1 MATKETKKTE
11 KKREDKPLAETKVY
25 DMDASTLA
33 EKLKKVQADS
43 DARRVA
49 SATERKARVEARRK
63 TMDRE
68 SKSSGSTLKGLNT
81 SLGEKIIT
89 K

>member
-1 MATKETKKTE
+1 MAKETKKRPDT
-11 KKREDKPLAETKVY
+11 PLAETPTY
-25 DMDASTLA
+25 NMDASTLA
-33 EKLKKVQADS
+33 EKLKKVQTDS

-49 SATERKARVEARRK
+49 SATERKTRVEARRK

-68 SKSSGSTLKGLNT
+68 SRSSSSTLKGLNT